1 MSTYYDIKETIRIN
15 DIENH
20 EETLDVFVNHLV
32 ALGTLMLQDNTSI
45 NRLQIAVDGEKR
57 EFSGNTISEE
67 FHNIIRSTNEASSSV
82 SAVLDYNYYDYGG
95 FTINGGGSMQ
105 WVSGSSMFDLEEH
118 MAKLNDEQRV
128 GLFYS
133 FYNKADC
140 SETAG
145 QLAAY
150 GEKNG
155 KLYNG
160 TVEVK
165 AITDLPDGVWY
176 SHTTAVIYDEE
187 NVENINEVGAICQ
200 EMTKFSSSDELT
212 VNDNEISF
220 YLNNLELKNNDDLV
234 EFAGLCQKLL
244 KATNGE
250 CCGADELNLT
260 DLVSD
265 DGRIVNIKIDVDNG
279 YEISI
284 QSTDF

>member
-45 NRLQIAVDGEKR
+45 NRLQIAGDGEKR

-82 SAVLDYNYYDYGG
+82 SAVLDFNYYDYGG
-95 FTINGGGSMQ
+95 FTINRDGSMQ

-220 YLNNLELKNNDDLV
+220 YLNNLELKNAAELV

-244 KATNGE
+244 KTTNGE
-250 CCGADELNLT
+250 CYGADELNLT
-260 DLVSD
+260 DLSSD
-265 DGRIVNIKIDVDNG
+265 DGRIGNIKIDADNG
-279 YEISI
+279 YEIRI